1 MRIDLEHQ
9 FVLPILAILA
19 YPVEASRSEMSAPFS
34 KIIKFAMEKLLGS
47 DVHEI
52 AFARLIEAFDY
63 QRAGA
68 FQFQE
73 RRTTVKR
80 ELRLHRRGAFSGV
93 AKNSARELARLVA
106 RQRQIAGIAR
116 HLGAG
121 NSSPLHVALVGPD
134 LHCPAANRLAHAGV
148 QNTASELF
156 GTCHSR
162 RSRQL
167 LARANAPD
175 GACHAWGRRV
185 RIMAIMRDR
194 NSCRKLGARHGKAG
208 VAAIGREHYRQSYG
222 PTFPRAA
229 CACSPRAP
237 AGRSAI
243 CNTTVSACSP
253 LIGLTSIFNR
263 AASSRNCGSS

>member
-9 FVLPILAILA
+9 FVLPLLAILA

-80 ELRLHRRGAFSGV
+80 ELRLHRRGAFNGV

-134 LHCPAANRLAHAGV
+134 LHCPSANRLAHAGV
-148 QNTASELF
+148 QVAQHDAAASTQFDGLSRFDIE
-156 GTCHSR
+156 R
-162 RSRQL
+162 RSGTSGCDDHGDL
-167 LARANAPD
+167 SAN
-175 GACHAWGRRV
+175 
-185 RIMAIMRDR
+185 
-194 NSCRKLGARHGKAG
+194 
-208 VAAIGREHYRQSYG
+208 
-222 PTFPRAA
+222 
-229 CACSPRAP
+229 
-237 AGRSAI
+237 
-243 CNTTVSACSP
+243 
-253 LIGLTSIFNR
+253 
-263 AASSRNCGSS
+263 